1 MGNTVKSLEVT
12 NLGGIDSIKI
22 TPSKGVTIISG
33 GTGAGKSTLANAV
46 GNALMLKGKHP
57 EVIKDNDGRATI
69 ILETDEFTVERRITQ
84 TGNTVDVKIGDMK
97 VTSPQA
103 WLTDK
108 IGTGLN
114 FNPIAFFGAKP
125 NEQRDI
131 LLAAIPLNIT
141 QEDGVAAFGDDFAS
155 IDYSR
160 HAIDVLEEIETIAYS
175 NRQSANGE
183 VKAHQ
188 QHIDTYKQSFPSNF
202 DAKVAETVR
211 SQDIGDLYSQIA
223 NAENIEREQ
232 QRLLNELSNHSN
244 RLENLNDKSASLL
257 QQLEQVNTDI
267 ARTEEAIQNTSAA
280 IGEISIPNVE
290 EAKAAIENHTK
301 SQEYLRAFDQMISET
316 KELEEVQVKASR
328 LDEIVKMARSM
339 PSELIS
345 NAEIPIPNLT
355 FDGTFKYEGK
365 DISVLSDG
373 EKLEFAITIAK
384 ALNSEIKIICV
395 DGAEKLDPER
405 FNALKEMAQQDEY
418 QYIITRVTEGPL
430 TVTTDD
436 ES

>member
-1 MGNTVKSLEVT
+1 MGNTVKTLEVS

-33 GTGAGKSTLANAV
+33 GTGAGKSTLANAI

-57 EVIKDNDGRATI
+57 EVIKDNEGKATI
-69 ILETDEFTVERRITQ
+69 ILETDEFTVKRSITK

-97 VTSPQA
+97 VTSPQS
-103 WLTDK
+103 WLSEK

-114 FNPIAFFGAKP
+114 FNPIDFFSAKP

-131 LLAAIPLNIT
+131 LLAAIPLTIT
-141 QEDGVAAFGDDFAS
+141 QEDGITAFGDDFAS

-160 HAIDVLEEIETIAYS
+160 HAIDVLDEIKDVAYN

-183 VKAHQ
+183 VKTHK
-188 QHIDTYKQSFPSNF
+188 QHIQTYQQALPADFN
-202 DAKVAETVR
+202 AEVAEVTR
-211 SQDIGDLYSQIA
+211 TQDIGDLYSQIA
-223 NAENIEREQ
+223 NAENIEKEQ
-232 QRLLNELSNHSN
+232 QRLLNELSSHSN
-244 RLENLNDKSASLL
+244 RLESLNDKSAALL

-267 ARTEEAIQNTSAA
+267 VKTEEAIQTTSIA
-280 IGEISIPNVE
+280 IGDISIPNVE
-290 EAKAAIENHTK
+290 EAKAAIANHTQ
-301 SQEYLRAFDQMISET
+301 SQEYLRAFDRMVAEQQ
-316 KELEEVQVKASR
+316 ELKIVEERAIK
-328 LDEIVKMARSM
+328 LDEIVKLARSM

>member
-1 MGNTVKSLEVT
+1 MGNTVKTLEVT

-57 EVIKDNDGRATI
+57 EVIKNNEGKATI

-97 VTSPQA
+97 VTSPQT
-103 WLTDK
+103 WLSDK

-114 FNPIAFFGAKP
+114 FNPIDFFSAKS

-131 LLAAIPLNIT
+131 LLAAIPLTIT

-160 HAIDVLEEIETIAYS
+160 HAIEVLEEIEAMAYN

-183 VKAHQ
+183 VKTHK
-188 QHIDTYKQSFPSNF
+188 QHIDTYKQAFPADFNS
-202 DAKVAETVR
+202 DAAETVR
-211 SQDIGDLYSQIA
+211 TQDIGDLYSQIA
-223 NAENIEREQ
+223 NAENIAKEQ
-232 QRLLNELSNHSN
+232 QRLLSELSNHNN
-244 RLENLNDKSASLL
+244 RLESLNDKSAALL

-267 ARTEEAIQNTSAA
+267 LKTEEAIQTTSTAV
-280 IGEISIPNVE
+280 GEIFIPDVE
-290 EAKAAIENHTK
+290 EAKKAIANHTQ
-301 SQEYLRAFDQMISET
+301 SHEYLRAFDRMVAEQQ
-316 KELEEVQVKASR
+316 ELKTVEERANQ
-328 LDEIVKMARSM
+328 LDEIVKLARSM
-339 PSELIS
+339 PSELIG

-405 FNALKEMAQQDEY
+405 FNALKEMARQDEY